1 MQSDAR
7 NVHMNSFLF
16 GMPVD
21 VVASWW
27 WSIAPEAEWLLMVE
41 RGSGWR
47 CSAGLAQ

>member
-1 MQSDAR
+1 
-7 NVHMNSFLF
+7 MNSFLF

-41 RGSGWR
+41 R
-47 CSAGLAQ
+47 